1 MIYFDNAATTFCHSQ
16 VAEALTQFYKTPH
29 GNPSA
34 IHILGFET
42 ARLVKEA
49 RQYFASSFAVAPEQV
64 IFTASGTEANNL
76 ALSGVLRRKIGSK
89 GRPPQGRPPQRSVI
103 LSLPIEH
110 ASVLRNLEYWGKEG
124 FQVQWLK
131 VDASGKIDLSDLSRK
146 LSPQVILLSTMAV
159 NNEIGTIE
167 PIEEIGRLCKE
178 KDREILFHVDAVQAF
193 GKIPLKFESWGVD
206 LMTLSSH
213 KIHGPVGSGALII
226 RKGLE
231 LEPLFYGGGQEFGWR
246 SGTESA
252 GMIHGFHLAAKIA
265 EMHQKENF
273 DRLYYLK
280 RMFQE
285 GIQKLPYRSK
295 CNSPEGRPPQGCPPQ
310 GSSPYILNVSFPGFP
325 SEVLLRMLESE
336 GILTSAGSS
345 CSMKKRKQSAVLSAI
360 GCAEEESKSSIRFS
374 FSPLTEES
382 EIMEALV
389 ALPRVLKRLEK
400 MV

>member
-1 MIYFDNAATTFCHSQ
+1 MKHYIYFDNAATTFCLPEVS
-16 VAEALTQFYKTPH
+16 EALSQFYKTPH

-34 IHILGFET
+34 IHSLGFET
-42 ARLVKEA
+42 AQLVKEA
-49 RQYFASSFAVAPEQV
+49 RHYFASSFAVAPEQV

-76 ALSGVLRRKIGSK
+76 ALSGVLRKKNGSR
-89 GRPPQGRPPQRSVI
+89 RPVI

-110 ASVLRNLEYWGKEG
+110 ASVLRNLEYWGKQG
-124 FQVQWLK
+124 FQIQWLK
-131 VDASGKIDLSDLSRK
+131 VDASGKIDLNDLSRK
-146 LSPQVILLSTMAV
+146 LSSQVVLLSTMAV

-167 PIEEIGRLCKE
+167 PIEEIGRLVKE

-246 SGTESA
+246 SGTESV

-265 EMHQKENF
+265 EWHQKENF
-273 DRLYYLK
+273 DRLSRLK
-280 RMFQE
+280 RMFEE
-285 GIQKLPYRSK
+285 GIQKLPYHK
-295 CNSPEGRPPQGCPPQ
+295 KLNSPAGGAPE
-310 GSSPYILNVSFPGFP
+310 GSSPYILNVSFPGFS
-325 SEVLLRMLESE
+325 SEVMLRMLESE
-336 GILTSAGSS
+336 VILTSAGSS
-345 CSMKKRKQSAVLSAI
+345 CSMKKRKQSVVLSSI
-360 GCAEEESKSSIRFS
+360 GCTEEEGKSSIRFS

-382 EIMEALV
+382 EMIETLD

>member
-1 MIYFDNAATTFCHSQ
+1 MGPRIIYFDNAATTFCIPE
-16 VAEALTQFYKTPH
+16 VAEALAQFYKTPH

-34 IHILGFET
+34 IHMLGFET

-49 RQYFASSFAVAPEQV
+49 RHYFASSFAVAPEQV

-76 ALSGVLRRKIGSK
+76 ALSGVLRRKMGSK
-89 GRPPQGRPPQRSVI
+89 RSVI

-110 ASVLRNLEYWGKEG
+110 ASVLKNLEYWGKQG

-131 VDASGKIDLSDLSRK
+131 VDASGKIDLDDLSCK
-146 LSPQVILLSTMAV
+146 LSPQVVLLSTMAV

-167 PIEEIGRLCKE
+167 PIEEIGRLVKE

-246 SGTESA
+246 SGTESV

-265 EMHQKENF
+265 EKHQKENF
-273 DRLYYLK
+273 DRLSHLK
-280 RMFQE
+280 RMFEE
-285 GIQKLPYRSK
+285 GIQKLPYRK
-295 CNSPEGRPPQGCPPQ
+295 KLNSPE
-310 GSSPYILNVSFPGFP
+310 GSSPYILNVSFLPEILGFS
-325 SEVLLRMLESE
+325 SEVILRMLESE

-345 CSMKKRKQSAVLSAI
+345 CSMKKRKQSVVLSSI
-360 GCAEEESKSSIRFS
+360 GCTEEEGMGAIRFS

-382 EIMEALV
+382 EIREALDT
-389 ALPRVLKRLEK
+389 LPRVLKRLEK

>member
-1 MIYFDNAATTFCHSQ
+1 MGPRIIYFDNAATTFCNPE

-76 ALSGVLRRKIGSK
+76 ALSGVLRRKMGSK
-89 GRPPQGRPPQRSVI
+89 RSVI

-110 ASVLRNLEYWGKEG
+110 ASVLRNLEYWGKQG

-131 VDASGKIDLSDLSRK
+131 VDASGKIDLADLSRK
-146 LSPQVILLSTMAV
+146 LSPKVALLSTMAV

-206 LMTLSSH
+206 LMTVSSH

-265 EMHQKENF
+265 EMHQEENF
-273 DRLYYLK
+273 DRLCCLK

-295 CNSPEGRPPQGCPPQ
+295 CNSPEG
-310 GSSPYILNVSFPGFP
+310 SSPYILNVSFPGFS
-325 SEVLLRMLESE
+325 SEVMLRMLESE
-336 GILTSAGSS
+336 GIVVSAGSS
-345 CSMKKRKQSAVLSAI
+345 CSMKKRKQSAVLSSI
-360 GCAEEESKSSIRFS
+360 GCTEEEGKSSIRFS

-382 EIMEALV
+382 EIIEALD

>member
-1 MIYFDNAATTFCHSQ
+1 MKHYIYFDNAATTFCLPEVS
-16 VAEALTQFYKTPH
+16 EALSQFYKTPH

-89 GRPPQGRPPQRSVI
+89 RSVI

-110 ASVLRNLEYWGKEG
+110 ASVLRNLEYWGKQG

-131 VDASGKIDLSDLSRK
+131 VDASGKIDLADLSRK
-146 LSPQVILLSTMAV
+146 LSGNVVLLSTMAV

-167 PIEEIGRLCKE
+167 PIEEIGRLVKE

-226 RKGLE
+226 KKGLE
-231 LEPLFYGGGQEFGWR
+231 LEPLLYGGGQEFGWR
-246 SGTESA
+246 SGTESV

-265 EMHQKENF
+265 GMHQKENF
-273 DRLYYLK
+273 DRLSHLK
-280 RMFQE
+280 RMLQE

-295 CNSPEGRPPQGCPPQ
+295 CNSPEGG
-310 GSSPYILNVSFPGFP
+310 SPYILNVSFLPEILAEISGFS
-325 SEVLLRMLESE
+325 SEVMLRMLESE

-345 CSMKKRKQSAVLSAI
+345 CSMKKRKQSAVLSSI
-360 GCAEEESKSSIRFS
+360 GCTEEEGFSAIRFS

-382 EIMEALV
+382 EIIETLD
-389 ALPRVLKRLEK
+389 ALPRVLKRLGK

>member
-1 MIYFDNAATTFCHSQ
+1 MKHYIYFDNAATTFCLPEVS
-16 VAEALTQFYKTPH
+16 EALSQFYKTPH

-34 IHILGFET
+34 IHSLGFET
-42 ARLVKEA
+42 AQLVKEA
-49 RQYFASSFAVAPEQV
+49 RHYFASSFAVAPEQV

-76 ALSGVLRRKIGSK
+76 ALSGVLRKKNGSR
-89 GRPPQGRPPQRSVI
+89 RPVI

-110 ASVLRNLEYWGKEG
+110 ASVLRNLEYWGKQG
-124 FQVQWLK
+124 FQIQWLK
-131 VDASGKIDLSDLSRK
+131 VDASGKIDLNDLSRK
-146 LSPQVILLSTMAV
+146 LSSQVVLLSTMAV

-167 PIEEIGRLCKE
+167 PIEEIGRLVKE

-246 SGTESA
+246 SGTESV

-265 EMHQKENF
+265 ERHQKENF
-273 DRLYYLK
+273 DRLSRLK
-280 RMFQE
+280 RMFEE
-285 GIQKLPYRSK
+285 GIQKLPYHK
-295 CNSPEGRPPQGCPPQ
+295 KLNSPAGGAPE
-310 GSSPYILNVSFPGFP
+310 GSSPYILNVSFPGFS
-325 SEVLLRMLESE
+325 SEVMLRMLESE

-345 CSMKKRKQSAVLSAI
+345 CSMKKRKQSVVLSSI
-360 GCAEEESKSSIRFS
+360 GCTEEEGKSSIRFS

-382 EIMEALV
+382 EMIETLD